1 MRHDELHIILLILL
15 ISNPTP
21 VRTSIDFTVEEE
33 NSSKHQHHHHRH
45 LHKLRDS
52 RNIHHHP
59 YISASSSIINPKNPG
74 RLEQFSLNCPH
85 VADASNK
92 DDKPYNFVL
101 NKKAEPKKMVLAGGR
116 SKNHKEQDFGAEKRG
131 DRSLGRESG
140 QAAFSRLSDDRVYI
154 TRKEDETA
162 QKSIIFA
169 RNDTPLKKTAQ
180 NSRFDA
186 QIDYEI
192 DMEDGLSWPNFREE
206 NLGKNR
212 ARSAQ
217 FYQNFANSR
226 ISWGFLSIFLGF
238 LLIFV

>member
-92 DDKPYNFVL
+92 DI
-101 NKKAEPKKMVLAGGR
+101 
-116 SKNHKEQDFGAEKRG
+116 KNHLKL
-131 DRSLGRESG
+131 SL
-140 QAAFSRLSDDRVYI
+140 D
-154 TRKEDETA
+154 
-162 QKSIIFA
+162 
-169 RNDTPLKKTAQ
+169 LKKLLEAI
-180 NSRFDA
+180 SK
-186 QIDYEI
+186 
-192 DMEDGLSWPNFREE
+192 P
-206 NLGKNR
+206 KN
-212 ARSAQ
+212 AAET
-217 FYQNFANSR
+217 
-226 ISWGFLSIFLGF
+226 ISELEKAS
-238 LLIFV
+238 